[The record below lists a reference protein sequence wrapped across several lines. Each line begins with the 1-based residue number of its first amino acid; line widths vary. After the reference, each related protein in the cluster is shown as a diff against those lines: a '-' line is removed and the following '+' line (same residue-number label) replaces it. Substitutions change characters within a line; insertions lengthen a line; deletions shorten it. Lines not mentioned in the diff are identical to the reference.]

1 MHSFMAHEKLPPQSS
16 VQDTEVINSVL
27 KIRTIN
33 WTLQW
38 LHEVVTL
45 QHLPYMKSKHLIP
58 QVEIP
63 YTQYCSWT
71 FVFAIAHLEEA
82 SARTSMN
89 FQEVAD

>member
-1 MHSFMAHEKLPPQSS
+1 MGHTLRPKQIQGRSKQLFSNIASDRMHSFMAHEKLPPQSS

-45 QHLPYMKSKHLIP
+45 QHLPYIKSKH
-58 QVEIP
+58 
-63 YTQYCSWT
+63 
-71 FVFAIAHLEEA
+71 F
-82 SARTSMN
+82 
-89 FQEVAD
+89 

>member
-1 MHSFMAHEKLPPQSS
+1 MTARGSNTAAPAIHEIK
-16 VQDTEVINSVL
+16 
-27 KIRTIN
+27 
-33 WTLQW
+33 TL
-38 LHEVVTL
+38 
-45 QHLPYMKSKHLIP
+45 LIP